1 MINQYMGVAPSTF
14 QDCIVVDFIRKSVGT
29 FVEQKPA
36 LWAPYFYM
44 FSFEEFLHTSPFWG
58 FHGNTTSYL
67 SSQSALFE
75 PCASYASMEV
85 VVGNCEQK
93 LGIFRGFRKER
104 WMLSILLFRLPFHTP
119 DNPKIWGK
127 CLASYGVLIFVVF
140 GLLKIFATFGQKPKK
155 PRENHKK
162 QKNEKTK
169 KTKKTK
175 DLREMS
181 GLI

>member
-1 MINQYMGVAPSTF
+1 M
-14 QDCIVVDFIRKSVGT
+14 DGT
-29 FVEQKPA
+29 NFVRLVEPTQLKNIQKPA
-36 LWAPYFYM
+36 LWAPYFYT

-155 PRENHKK
+155 PREN
-162 QKNEKTK
+162 QK
-169 KTKKTK
+169 KTKKK
-175 DLREMS
+175 KKPKNQKNQRFEGNVWPHIVS
-181 GLI
+181 

>member
-1 MINQYMGVAPSTF
+1 
-14 QDCIVVDFIRKSVGT
+14 
-29 FVEQKPA
+29 
-36 LWAPYFYM
+36 
-44 FSFEEFLHTSPFWG
+44 
-58 FHGNTTSYL
+58 
-67 SSQSALFE
+67 
-75 PCASYASMEV
+75 MEV

-140 GLLKIFATFGQKPKK
+140 GLLKIFATFGPKPKK
-155 PRENHKK
+155 PRENQKK
-162 QKNEKTK
+162 NKKTK
-169 KTKKTK
+169 KTKKNKKTK

>member
-1 MINQYMGVAPSTF
+1 MMFLFPRWDMLIPWRVVFWTSLNQLS
-14 QDCIVVDFIRKSVGT
+14 IRNQRCERPIFTRSHLRN
-29 FVEQKPA
+29 FA
-36 LWAPYFYM
+36 HI
-44 FSFEEFLHTSPFWG
+44 SFWG

-75 PCASYASMEV
+75 PCASKASMEV

-127 CLASYGVLIFVVF
+127 CLASCGVLIFVIF

-155 PRENHKK
+155 TLRKPK
-162 QKNEKTK
+162 KTK
-169 KTKKTK
+169 KTKKPKKTK
-175 DLREMS
+175 NQRFEGNVWPHIVS
-181 GLI
+181 